1 MTVSLALVEGV
12 ACNTISSWYFL
23 QTTKA
28 SMITENNAS
37 VSELLWE
44 QFKMEVMVPQSSK
57 EAPSTS
63 EILSVSLP
71 VAIPETLNNTEVGG
85 IMDSTVELKNAV
97 IHQRQIPGQH

>member
-1 MTVSLALVEGV
+1 
-12 ACNTISSWYFL
+12 
-23 QTTKA
+23 
-28 SMITENNAS
+28 MITENNAS